1 MSGKSTF
8 GFRGAPI
15 LALVLALPGSAAA
28 APDAGELR
36 AFREAAD
43 RYTSRMREFHAD
55 VSHIVDVTE
64 QEERERI
71 ESTFGAA
78 VARNQEDGST
88 LRRVTIAKIEGFL
101 QRYPE
106 TAYAA
111 DMKFRLADLYY
122 DEAEV
127 EFMVAGETYDAIE
140 DPAPELEPRK
150 DYRRSIALYNDVL
163 ANYPSFEFRPDAY
176 YMLGWCHGSAN
187 ALQYDEVAARD
198 AYVAI
203 VTQHP
208 KSVFANDANM
218 RLGEHFFELR
228 ADRADPLAN
237 VRTAI
242 TYYNAVLADGVNGR
256 NYDRAIYKLGWSYYK
271 LDDYDRALGYLVVL
285 LDYSDTRYEL
295 TGQVADTRKEAVE
308 YLAIS
313 YGDMADKQGKKPIGV
328 ASAHLAKLG
337 DKKWQHDVVER
348 LAKILEQQTKYD
360 EAIDVYRYLQTQW
373 PLDPKNPIY
382 QHEIALI
389 YGARMPVRNPEAA
402 AVALTELGQNYTEG
416 TNWHAANRNNP
427 DAIAAARGFI
437 ESSLATIAT
446 EKLLRAR
453 ETRSP
458 GDYRDAAE
466 TFRSFL
472 QKYPF
477 AADYDLY
484 EWYLALCYYEG
495 KEFTSAVRQYQQVL
509 KNPRSKYKDGA
520 RFQLMKSL
528 EAIALAKFGKLE
540 AVPQGALVANTVT
553 TPAGKQVVQYMISDE
568 QKAFVVAS
576 DDLAEREFTDP
587 DWVPVLEKIR
597 PAMAYLG
604 GVVSYNHGYYDEARK
619 RFRRQI
625 ALYPGAP
632 ETAYA
637 IDLLIQ
643 TYTNE
648 GDLAKVE
655 ETAREFSREEI
666 AQQANLQRCL
676 DFSNAGSH
684 GESAACYA
692 EFRKQW
698 PTSTYQSVALY
709 SEANQLDM
717 HGQTGPANILFEKYI
732 NDYPLDE
739 RSKSLYFRIA
749 SGYSSI
755 LELDKS
761 VRYFDKLVSVAP
773 DHPDAAAARYNAA
786 FLRTGMGLHKEAA
799 QNYEEYAN
807 LPNVPDA
814 ERIYWMA
821 GEQWELVGPR
831 EATAFYERYLRQP
844 FAAQNPSHAII
855 AMSKLSDLYA
865 AKGEKV
871 KARAKAADMDRTFR
885 ENVASGVSS
894 DARKLVA
901 REPVRLL
908 VVKLDEFRAYKW
920 SSSEKANAD
929 LLLKSKPE
937 ALRQLVDEC
946 LSLIQTYQD
955 YDAAAAALYVQG
967 AAYFAYADL
976 VYSFPVPAGFS
987 DEEKE
992 IFQAE
997 LDERFSPIRLKAEDT
1012 GKARLQ
1018 GSLEKARVDKRWSEW
1033 NGKALELL
1041 HDRFPLEY
1049 AGERKES
1056 RGAGSGLS
1064 VEFQGAA
1071 SPAQPGGEK

>member
-1 MSGKSTF
+1 MSGIST
-8 GFRGAPI
+8 RGSVRAPL
-15 LALVLALPGSAAA
+15 LALVLTVPGAAFA
-28 APDAGELR
+28 QPDEAELR
-36 AFREAAD
+36 AFRDTAE

-64 QEERERI
+64 SEERERI

-78 VARNQEDGST
+78 VSRNQEEGST
-88 LRRVTIAKIEGFL
+88 LRRVSIAKIEAFL
-101 QRYPE
+101 QRYPD
-106 TAYAA
+106 TQYAA

-122 DEAEV
+122 DESEV
-127 EFMVAGETYDAIE
+127 EFMARNEAYDAVE
-140 DPAPELEPRK
+140 DPAPELEPKK
-150 DYRRSIALYNDVL
+150 DYRRSIALYEDIL
-163 ANYPSFEFRPDAY
+163 ARYPDFEYRPDAY
-176 YMLGWCHGSAN
+176 YMLGWCRGSAN
-187 ALQYDEVAARD
+187 ALQYDEGAARD
-198 AYVAI
+198 AYIAI
-203 VTQHP
+203 VTKYP

-218 RLGEHFFELR
+218 RLGEYYFELLAVR
-228 ADRADPLAN
+228 TDPLAN
-237 VRTAI
+237 VRQAI
-242 TYYNAVLADGVNGR
+242 TYYNAVLADGTSGR

-271 LDDYDRALGYLVVL
+271 LDDYDRALAYLVEL

-313 YGDMADKQGKKPIGV
+313 YADMADKQNKKPIAV
-328 ASAHLAKLG
+328 ASAHLARIG
-337 DKKWQHDVVER
+337 EKKWQHDVIER
-348 LAKILEQQTKYD
+348 LAKILETQTKYE
-360 EAIDVYRYLQTQW
+360 EAIDVYRFLQKRW
-373 PLDPKNPIY
+373 PLDPTNPIY
-382 QHEIALI
+382 QHDIALI
-389 YGARMPVRNPEAA
+389 YGARMPVRDPESAA
-402 AVALTELGQNYTEG
+402 AALTELGQNYTEG
-416 TNWHAANRNNP
+416 TNWYAANRNNP

-458 GDYRDAAE
+458 ADYRDAAE

-495 KEFTSAVRQYQQVL
+495 KEFAEAARQYQQVL

-520 RFQLMKSL
+520 LFQLMKSR
-528 EAIALAKFGKLE
+528 EAIALAKYGKLE
-540 AVPQGALVANTVT
+540 DVPQGALVATTVT
-553 TPAGKQVVQYMISDE
+553 TPAGKQIVQYIVSDE
-568 QKAFVVAS
+568 QKAFVLAS

-587 DWVPVLEKIR
+587 DWIPVLERIR

-604 GVVSYNHGYYDEARK
+604 GLISYNHGYYEDARK
-619 RFRRQI
+619 RFRKQI
-625 ALYPGAP
+625 ARYPGAP
-632 ETAYA
+632 ETAFA

-643 TYTNE
+643 SYTNE
-648 GDLAKVE
+648 GDIAKVE
-655 ETAREFSREEI
+655 ETAREFSREEV

-676 DFSNAGSH
+676 ELGSSQQY
-684 GESAACYA
+684 GESAGCYA

-698 PTSTYQSVALY
+698 PTSKYLNVALY
-709 SEANQLDM
+709 NEANQLDM
-717 HGQTGPANILFEKYI
+717 AGQTARANTLFEQYI
-732 NDYPLDE
+732 NDYPTDE
-739 RSKSLYFRIA
+739 RSKALYFRIA

-761 VRYFDKLVSVAP
+761 VGYFDKLVKVAP
-773 DHPDAAAARYNAA
+773 DHPDAPAARYNSA

-844 FAAQNPSHAII
+844 FAALNPSHTII
-855 AMSKLSDLYA
+855 AQSKLAKLYA

-871 KARAKAADMDRTFR
+871 KARQKAAEMDATFR
-885 ENVASGVSS
+885 ANVGTGVSS

-901 REPVRLL
+901 EEPVREL
-908 VVKLDEFRAYKW
+908 VAKLEAFKAYKW
-920 SSSEKANAD
+920 STSEKANVD
-929 LLLKSKPE
+929 LLLKQKPE
-937 ALRQLVDEC
+937 ALRLLVDDC
-946 LSLIQTYQD
+946 LALIQTYQD

-976 VYSFPVPAGFS
+976 VYTFPVPPGLS
-987 DEEKE
+987 EDEKA
-992 IFQAE
+992 IFQEE
-997 LDERFSPIRLKAEDT
+997 LDARFSPIRLRAEDT
-1012 GKARLQ
+1012 GKARLL

-1033 NGKALELL
+1033 NGKALQLL

-1049 AGERKES
+1049 AGERTEA
-1056 RGAGSGLS
+1056 RGGSTGVS

-1071 SPAQPGGEK
+1071 SVPKSGGSQ